1 MAVYKLFPTKDAT
14 IYSDYAYLNSGIDE
28 ILDISKQLSKV
39 YDGQSEMR
47 RILMQ
52 FDQTPINQIKN
63 NYSPTPVTCS
73 LHLYAANVSGLP
85 SDIVLNINPISQSWD
100 MGTGRLADIPIVD
113 NGVAWRYRSSDQ
125 TNAWATTFNSGV
137 TGSYTGSNYGGGTWY
152 TSSVSQ
158 SFNFYTSKDINVD
171 VTSLV
176 DMWYNEEIENNGFII
191 QLSGSTNE
199 VTSTG
204 SLYTMNFFSRDTNT
218 IYPPYLELKWDDST
232 WNTGSLVTITD
243 DNVLVTLGNNKEE
256 YRETEY
262 AKIRV
267 YTRKRYPTR
276 TFTTASL
283 YAYNNSLPQT
293 SYYSVI
299 DLDTNE
305 TIIDF
310 DSTATKLSSDST
322 SNYFN
327 LYMNGLEPDRYY
339 KILIKTI
346 IGANVYVFDQPS
358 FYFKVTQNVK
368 SVGDTTF
375 TNAAGF
381 TTSFSLAFGS

>member
-1 MAVYKLFPTKDAT
+1 
-14 IYSDYAYLNSGIDE
+14 
-28 ILDISKQLSKV
+28 
-39 YDGQSEMR
+39 
-47 RILMQ
+47 
-52 FDQTPINQIKN
+52 
-63 NYSPTPVTCS
+63 
-73 LHLYAANVSGLP
+73 
-85 SDIVLNINPISQSWD
+85 
-100 MGTGRLADIPIVD
+100 
-113 NGVAWRYRSSDQ
+113 
-125 TNAWATTFNSGV
+125 
-137 TGSYTGSNYGGGTWY
+137 
-152 TSSVSQ
+152 
-158 SFNFYTSKDINVD
+158 
-171 VTSLV
+171 
-176 DMWYNEEIENNGFII
+176 MWYNNEIENNGFII
-191 QLSGSTNE
+191 QLSGSTDD
-199 VTSTG
+199 VLSTG